1 MELLIPTIFLIN
13 TIPWCALKTNNPLS
27 TAIPRL
33 FTVKPILETQP
44 EPVKSSPQ
52 GNPVLKENN

>member
-13 TIPWCALKTNNPLS
+13 AIPWCALKTNNPLS

-52 GNPVLKENN
+52 GK